1 MNSISDNEEEDD
13 QDEFSDG
20 EDVIENN
27 ELPEHEFI
35 TIEKIVK
42 SGKYKGNKKYTTTLM
57 IPPYAFKRKTDRKV
71 GGNAIFTC
79 NSCAKLGYTGISAT
93 AVKLSEN
100 EDGKSEYELLKV
112 PTDHKCVLNSNS
124 HLKKKFVKSL
134 CEEVAKNPLKPVGQI
149 YEEVRSRFTTDMDNE
164 DDRMLFLSDIPN
176 LKAINSD
183 LYKYRKEF
191 IPKAPLSQAEFNV
204 TNPWFQLNSGETIV
218 RGDIYVKGGRVLVF
232 SCKESLKILARCAI
246 L

>member
-1 MNSISDNEEEDD
+1 MKWLLLCTIFLLLAISVNSISDNDD
-13 QDEFSDG
+13 DEDEFSDG

-42 SGKYKGNKKYTTTLM
+42 SGKDKGKKKYTTTLM

-100 EDGKSEYELLKV
+100 EGKSEYELLKV

-124 HLKKKFVKSL
+124 HLKKKFVKAL
-134 CEEVAKNPLKPVGQI
+134 YEEVAKNPLKPVGKI

-164 DDRMLFLSDIPN
+164 DNRML
-176 LKAINSD
+176 
-183 LYKYRKEF
+183 
-191 IPKAPLSQAEFNV
+191 
-204 TNPWFQLNSGETIV
+204 
-218 RGDIYVKGGRVLVF
+218 
-232 SCKESLKILARCAI
+232 ILR
-246 L
+246 

>member
-1 MNSISDNEEEDD
+1 MMIKTN
-13 QDEFSDG
+13 FDG

-42 SGKYKGNKKYTTTLM
+42 SGKDKGKKKYTTTLM

-100 EDGKSEYELLKV
+100 EGKSEYELLKV

-134 CEEVAKNPLKPVGQI
+134 YEEVAKNPLKPVGKI
-149 YEEVRSRFTTDMDNE
+149 YEEVRSACTTYMDNE
-164 DDRMLFLSDIPN
+164 DDKKVFLSNIPN
-176 LKAINSD
+176 LKTIFSD
-183 LYKYRKEF
+183 LCKYRE
-191 IPKAPLSQAEFNV
+191 
-204 TNPWFQLNSGETIV
+204 
-218 RGDIYVKGGRVLVF
+218 DMVLWLH
-232 SCKESLKILARCAI
+232 K
-246 L
+246 